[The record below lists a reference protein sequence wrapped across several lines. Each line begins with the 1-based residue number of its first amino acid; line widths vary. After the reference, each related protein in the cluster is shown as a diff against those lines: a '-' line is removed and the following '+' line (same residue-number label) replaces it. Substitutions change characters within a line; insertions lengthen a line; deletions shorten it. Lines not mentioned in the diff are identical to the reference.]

1 MNALDKLDAVQV
13 SADNRISETD
23 RKFCEAHQAAYVDA
37 KASLSELEYMW
48 TDIVNRQAE
57 TLKPIEEIWNN
68 VQRYI
73 HLPHFSEQDIRN
85 QLEELNELFISNL
98 VRYFNHSYNVSLD
111 SNTVIDVLLP
121 HKPKSDYHSPNTE
134 AIAGYHQKLRS
145 MEVDYKD
152 VLDQIF
158 IQLGGRT
165 FLERALDEIKEACHK
180 AAWCTSTGKAE
191 YELKSDT
198 IRFTYGCRF
207 ESMFGKWELNDKMK
221 SILIGLAYFETG
233 TFGYYPA
240 AISKLLGWSYRED
253 PVVIFSNYTKLQS
266 LRMFKN
272 GRVDI
277 KFKSKDY
284 AGRFVSEFLGSCPL
298 MEVKK

>member
-1 MNALDKLDAVQV
+1 MNALDKLAAVQIE
-13 SADNRISETD
+13 ADNRVSETD
-23 RKFCEAHQAAYVDA
+23 RQFCEAHQAAYMDA
-37 KASLSELEYMW
+37 KASLNELEYMW
-48 TDIVNRQAE
+48 TDIVSRQSKLLESA
-57 TLKPIEEIWNN
+57 TAVWNN
-68 VQRYI
+68 VQEYT
-73 HLPHFSEQDIRN
+73 HLSRFSEQDIRN
-85 QLEELNELFISNL
+85 QLEELNDLFISNL
-98 VRYFNHSYNVSLD
+98 VRYFNHRYKVSLD
-111 SNTVIDVLLP
+111 ADSIIDMLLP

-180 AAWCTSTGKAE
+180 AAWCTYTGKAE